1 MASPLERFKAAVERL
16 VFAGL
21 KPDDPAAAAAPKKS
35 KIEAFIESAEELASK
50 GLKPDEQ
57 PLPGPT
63 TWTKKLGIAIGIL
76 LIGVFVYV
84 LIVVLNKPAE
94 QAEKAGPP
102 PKPVEIVK
110 PGTTIDKNKDFEV
123 VEIEFNK
130 TKEPKEITGMLRNLT
145 DKPVAKCEVSFN
157 VTTRQGE
164 QLGGVVT
171 TVTGL
176 EPHGS
181 ARFKILV
188 PYEKAGFALVRE
200 LRPE

>member
-1 MASPLERFKAAVERL
+1 MASALDRFKAAVERL

-21 KPDDPAAAAAPKKS
+21 KPDAPAATPPKKS

-63 TWTKKLGIAIGIL
+63 TWTKRIGIVIGIL
-76 LIGVFVYV
+76 LIGVFVYL
-84 LIVVLNKPAE
+84 LIQILGKPAE
-94 QAEKAGPP
+94 QAEQVGPP

-110 PGTTIDKNKDFEV
+110 PGTTIEKNKDFEV
-123 VEIEFNK
+123 VEIQFNK
-130 TKEPKEITGMLRNLT
+130 NKEPKEITGMLRNLT
-145 DKPVAKCEVSFN
+145 DKPVAKCEVSFS

-164 QLGGVVT
+164 QLGGVAT

-176 EPHGS
+176 KPHGS

-200 LRPE
+200 LRSE